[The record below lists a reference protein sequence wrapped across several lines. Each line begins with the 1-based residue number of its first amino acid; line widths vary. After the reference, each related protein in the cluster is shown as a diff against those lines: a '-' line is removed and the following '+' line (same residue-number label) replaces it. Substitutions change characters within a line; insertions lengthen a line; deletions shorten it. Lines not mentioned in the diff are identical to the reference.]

1 MRNKLLIFT
10 FTFLSC
16 FSFVFAEQRVC
27 NKNVANV
34 RSGSSAN
41 SAVIS
46 SLKRGDVIEV
56 TQEIN
61 GWVQFKL
68 PNGTYGWVKKN
79 LTVVY
84 YQPTQTN
91 ESNSSG
97 TWIFIIIVGGVIGLI
112 VLISGLVLQC
122 PKCNKWWAR
131 ESKGS
136 DLLKSEGYY
145 KTITREDIQRN
156 SKGEEIGRTQ
166 RQEQVHM
173 VCKTYRNYYQCKHCQ
188 HSWSTISTNEYE
200 G

>member
-41 SAVIS
+41 TAVIS
-46 SLKRGDVIEV
+46 SLKRGNVIEV
-56 TQEIN
+56 TQERN

-91 ESNSSG
+91 ESNPSS

-136 DLLKSEGYY
+136 ELLNKEDFY
-145 KTITREDIQRN
+145 KTVNVEQKNT
-156 SKGEEIGRTQ
+156 KGEVISSWPEQ
-166 RQEQVHM
+166 RHM
-173 VCKTYRNYYQCKHCQ
+173 VRETYRNYYQCKQCQ
-188 HSWSTISTNEYE
+188 HTWSNISTNEYE